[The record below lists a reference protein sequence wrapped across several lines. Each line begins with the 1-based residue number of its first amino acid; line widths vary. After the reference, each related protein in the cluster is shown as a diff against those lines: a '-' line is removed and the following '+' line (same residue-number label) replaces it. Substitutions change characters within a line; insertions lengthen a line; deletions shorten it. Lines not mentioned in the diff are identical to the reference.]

1 MTTSEHFSEPMP
13 APSVGMD
20 SAPSA
25 AAQTACFSV
34 HGVADPGL
42 LPRVVALW
50 AKRGL
55 TPTRWHSA
63 VCGYGDRELYID
75 LEMTGLSVDLAT
87 RIAAELRQIWGV
99 SQVLMSVDGDRA
111 PV

>member
-13 APSVGMD
+13 AAFARSISPQSDAV
-20 SAPSA
+20 
-25 AAQTACFSV
+25 QTACFSV

-63 VCGYGDRELYID
+63 VCGQGDAELYID
-75 LEMTGLSVDLAT
+75 VEMTGLSTDLAT

-99 SQVLMSVDGDRA
+99 SQVLMSFDSDRA
-111 PV
+111 TA

>member
-1 MTTSEHFSEPMP
+1 MNTHKPDARGHARTDRS
-13 APSVGMD
+13 
-20 SAPSA
+20 
-25 AAQTACFSV
+25 QTACFAV

-63 VCGYGDRELYID
+63 LCGDSDREVYID
-75 LEMTGLSVDLAT
+75 VEMPGVSAELASQ
-87 RIAAELRQIWGV
+87 IAAELRQIWGV
-99 SQVLMSVDGDRA
+99 SQVLMSLDHGRLSA
-111 PV
+111 